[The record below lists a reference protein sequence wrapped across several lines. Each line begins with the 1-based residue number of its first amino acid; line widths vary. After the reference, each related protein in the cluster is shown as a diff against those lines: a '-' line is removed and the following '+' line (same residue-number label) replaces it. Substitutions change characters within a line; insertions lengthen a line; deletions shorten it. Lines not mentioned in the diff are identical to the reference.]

1 MKITNVEVDP
11 PNTKCVEANP
21 NEKWKCLMA
30 PYLTDFLDIPIFF
43 V

>member
-1 MKITNVEVDP
+1 MPLANVEVDP
-11 PNTKCVEANP
+11 PNTQCVEANP

-30 PYLTDFLDIPIFF
+30 PYLIDFIAIPLFF